1 MAKSRSDWWS
11 KAGMLLAVLCTLS
24 FANPLAAQETA
35 AELAEEIVEG
45 GELSPDEAAL
55 AEEAARQR
63 AEAEAARAAAEAE
76 RQQLLAAERSR
87 LRTAREAV
95 EAEVARLDNAAAELE
110 LVEADALSWRQQV
123 AAIAATPGSEATAD
137 ILYADLISDLREVR
151 ANLGSALQ
159 RGGVDSAEP
168 SLVIP
173 PVDPALVT
181 SGDDGQDLIAMQT
194 ALVRRVDLLSA
205 RHSQQLRERRDTLYE
220 AMITMNEARLSLIP
234 ALSPDLRSRVT
245 GFGSEG
251 FDQVMREGN
260 QIALTSRYN
269 LATGFAG
276 LKDFGSGLLEFRAD
290 EVLDLLKFLLVILG
304 FRIWRGVG
312 KNIIGELQRAQ
323 EHRRPATL
331 LSSVLGYLLRVLKH
345 ALRPIDW
352 LVLLLFLDW
361 LFPWFFEPAPIRLIW
376 LVACW
381 VVGGAALVLVIDA
394 MARGASDEDP
404 RADLRKRSL
413 RLVAGVVIGVGLVLS
428 LTANVVGRGA
438 IYSWL
443 FTFCWLLAVPVI
455 LIVTTWW
462 HERIETLARLGA
474 PNSRLLAWVSRN
486 PTGISGALGRILA
499 GIFLMVRGAQ
509 VVVARRIR
517 QLGLIR
523 DILGQ
528 RAREKA
534 SERVI
539 ADEESG
545 KYVPISDEEAGRL
558 HPRDD
563 DADYHD
569 TDLPGPAADRA
580 VKPGHVMAVIGN
592 RGYGK
597 TTVLRR
603 LTGNSNI
610 PVIALQ
616 ANGHDDTCTLLADK
630 LGCAHDAKS
639 ISAALVAKPHC
650 IAIDDVQRT
659 VIPAIGGL
667 VEFDRLIALARQ
679 TPAPT
684 SWIFGIDAT
693 IWPYLQRARFD
704 RPLFDDEIRLRP
716 WSEKQIRTLIEKR
729 TEKAGFDPDLEIVTE
744 DTGNL
749 MLDEDVPPEERAR
762 RAFFASL
769 TEDTNGNPA
778 VALEHWRLSLFR
790 DKLSAKLSVRTFKAP
805 DVGLLAAMPQGTL
818 FVTRVILQMDIA
830 SFDDIVLATDMAPSK
845 VREILRTCELQ
856 GVIIRHEEGYRLTLY
871 WLQEVKRM
879 LAAQNLIAGVMP

>member
-1 MAKSRSDWWS
+1 MAKLGTDWLYRW
-11 KAGMLLAVLCTLS
+11 AALLAVMCCLALAS
-24 FANPLAAQETA
+24 PLAAQEPA
-35 AELAEEIVEG
+35 PDLAEEVAEG
-45 GELSPDEAAL
+45 EVSPDEAAL

-76 RQQLLAAERSR
+76 RQQLLAAERAR

-95 EAEVARLDNAAAELE
+95 EAEAARLDNAAAELE
-110 LVEADALSWRQQV
+110 LIEADALSWRQQA
-123 AAIAATPGSEATAD
+123 AAIAASPGSEATAD
-137 ILYADLISDLREVR
+137 ILYEDLIEALREVR
-151 ANLGSALQ
+151 ADLSVSLQ
-159 RGGVDSAEP
+159 RGGAAGTQP
-168 SLVIP
+168 LLVIP

-181 SGDDGQDLIAMQT
+181 SGEEGQQLLAFQG
-194 ALVRRVDLLSA
+194 ALTRRVELLGA
-205 RHSQQLRERRDTLYE
+205 RQTQLLGERRDTLYD

-234 ALSPDLRSRVT
+234 GLSPELRSRVT

-251 FDQVMREGN
+251 FDQVMREVK

-269 LATGFAG
+269 LSTGFAD
-276 LKDFGSGLLEFRAD
+276 LKNFGSGLLEFRAD

-304 FRIWRGVG
+304 FRFWRSVG
-312 KNIIGELQRAQ
+312 KNIVGELRRAQ
-323 EHRRPATL
+323 AHRKPPTL
-331 LSSVLGYLLRVLKH
+331 LSSILEYIFRVLGH

-352 LVLLLFLDW
+352 LALLLILDW
-361 LFPWFFEPAPIRLIW
+361 IFPWFFDPAPIRLLW
-376 LVACW
+376 LLACW
-381 VVGGAALVLVIDA
+381 AAGGAALVLVIDA
-394 MARGASDEDP
+394 MARGGSDEDP
-404 RADLRKRSL
+404 RAELRKRSL
-413 RLVAGVVIGVGLVLS
+413 RLVAAVVIGVGLVLS

-443 FTFCWLLAVPVI
+443 LTFCWLLAIPLI
-455 LIVTTWW
+455 LIITTWW

-486 PTGISGALGRILA
+486 PHGITGALGRILA

-523 DILGQ
+523 EILGQ

-545 KYVPISDEEAGRL
+545 KYIPISDEEAERL
-558 HPRDD
+558 HPHDD

-569 TDLPGPAADRA
+569 ADLPGPAQARA
-580 VKPGHVMAVIGN
+580 VLPGHVMAVIGN

-597 TTVLRR
+597 TTAMRR
-603 LTGNSNI
+603 LCGNSEL

-616 ANGHDDTCTLLADK
+616 ANGHDDTLAMLAK
-630 LGCAHDAKS
+630 ELGCEADAES
-639 ISAALVAKPHC
+639 ISTTLIANPHC
-650 IAIDDVQRT
+650 VAIDDVQRT
-659 VIPAIGGL
+659 IVPAIGGL
-667 VEFDRLIALARQ
+667 AEFDRLIELARHM
-679 TPAPT
+679 PGPT
-684 SWIFGIDAT
+684 SWVFGIDAA

-716 WSEKQIRTLIEKR
+716 WSEKQIRSLIEQR
-729 TEKAGFDPDLEIVTE
+729 TEKAGFEPDLDISAE

-749 MLDEDVPPEERAR
+749 LLDEEIPPEERAK
-762 RAFFASL
+762 RAFFSAL

-778 VALEHWRLSLFR
+778 VALEHWRRSLFR
-790 DKLSAKLSVRTFKAP
+790 DKLSAVLSVRTFKAP
-805 DVGLLAAMPQGTL
+805 DIGRLAAMPQGTL
-818 FVTRVILQMDIA
+818 FVLRVILQMDVA
-830 SFDDIVLATDMAPSK
+830 SFDDIVLATDLAPNR
-845 VREILRTCELQ
+845 VREILRTCELL
-856 GVIIRHEEGYRLTLY
+856 GVIVRHGEGYRLTLY

-879 LAAQNLIAGVMP
+879 LSAQNLIAGVLP